1 MDPAW
6 LLLLLPLAVA
16 SGWVGARRRFSSPR
30 GNARPVS
37 GKPYLETLNLVIN
50 DQHDKAL
57 DVLSTAL
64 QEHDQDLEIQLALGS
79 LFRRRGEIERATQ
92 IHQRLLARPAQSPE
106 QKSQVLFE
114 LANDYFKAGLLDRAE
129 NLLKEA
135 STSSVVRES
144 AFRLLIQ
151 IYESEKEW
159 ANAIEAVLALASLS
173 GEDLSHSTAQY
184 HCELADRAIA
194 EGDLDSA
201 ERSVSKALRYRPRFA
216 RATILQGRLRAA
228 GGHHAKAIG
237 IWTDLL
243 NASPEFA
250 HEVVKLVKH
259 SAESLGEAH
268 RYSAFLQRAIE
279 TSGDDRIRLLYSD
292 FLAREGREEEAER
305 YLWNWVTESSSLV
318 GLHQLLE
325 IKSEQNREP
334 SNRDEYRLFRQVTA
348 KLLQHRIGY
357 ECRFCGFQGRS
368 MHWQCPGCRHW
379 DTTGPRAS
387 ALLTQEL

>member
-30 GNARPVS
+30 VINHPTS

-92 IHQRLLARPAQSPE
+92 IHQRLLARPAQSLE

-135 STSSVVRES
+135 SASSVVRES

-201 ERSVSKALRYRPRFA
+201 ERSVSEALRYRPRFA

-268 RYSAFLQRAIE
+268 RYSAFLQRA
-279 TSGDDRIRLLYSD
+279 
-292 FLAREGREEEAER
+292 
-305 YLWNWVTESSSLV
+305 
-318 GLHQLLE
+318 
-325 IKSEQNREP
+325 
-334 SNRDEYRLFRQVTA
+334 
-348 KLLQHRIGY
+348 
-357 ECRFCGFQGRS
+357 
-368 MHWQCPGCRHW
+368 
-379 DTTGPRAS
+379 
-387 ALLTQEL
+387 